1 MDTSAYSSP
10 MAQGR
15 EKLDHY
21 SIKAQKEGYP
31 ARSVYKLEELQ
42 EKYKILKPCQ
52 KVLDVGS
59 SPGSW
64 SLYVLR
70 KFKPE
75 GVWGV
80 DLNPVNMGAL
90 PEKFHFR
97 QGDIH
102 DPKLE
107 EHLKA
112 SAPFDVILSD
122 AAPLTTGNRLVDTG
136 RSYNL
141 CERVVLLCET
151 LLAPGG
157 NVVVKIFQGGDEK
170 QLEALMKES
179 FTQVK
184 NFKPKAVRGESME
197 TYYIGLGKK

>member
-1 MDTSAYSSP
+1 

-21 SIKAQKEGYP
+21 SLKAQKEGYP

-42 EKYKILKPCQ
+42 EKYKILKPGQ
-52 KVLDVGS
+52 KVLDIGS

-64 SLYVLR
+64 SLFVLR

-75 GVWGV
+75 AVWGV
-80 DLNPVNMGAL
+80 DLNPVNMGSL
-90 PEKFHFR
+90 PEKFHFS
-97 QGDIH
+97 QGDIL

-107 EHLKA
+107 AKLKEA
-112 SAPFDVILSD
+112 GPFDTILSD

-141 CERVVLLCET
+141 CERVILLCST

-170 QLEALMKES
+170 DLETLMKLQ

-197 TYYIGLGKK
+197 TYYIGLGRKP

>member
-1 MDTSAYSSP
+1 LAHARD
-10 MAQGR
+10 
-15 EKLDHY
+15 KLDHY
-21 SIKAQKEGYP
+21 SLKAQKEGYP

-42 EKYKILKPCQ
+42 EKYKVLKPNQ

-70 KFKPE
+70 KFKPV

-90 PEKFHFR
+90 PEKFYFS

-107 EHLKA
+107 AKLME
-112 SAPFDVILSD
+112 SAPFDTILSD

-141 CERVVLLCET
+141 CERVILLCEK

-170 QLEALMKES
+170 DLENLIKER

-197 TYYIGLGKK
+197 TYYLGLGKKG

>member
-1 MDTSAYSSP
+1 
-10 MAQGR
+10 MANSR

-21 SIKAQKEGYP
+21 SLKAQKEGYP

-42 EKYKILKPCQ
+42 QKYQILKPNQ

-70 KFKPE
+70 KWKPL

-90 PEKFHFR
+90 PEKFHFH

-107 EHLKA
+107 QILKNA
-112 SAPFDVILSD
+112 GPFDTILSD

-141 CERVVLLCET
+141 CERVVMLCGS

-170 QLEALMKES
+170 QLEALLKEG
-179 FTQVK
+179 FTTVK
-184 NFKPKAVRGESME
+184 NFKPKAVRGDSME
-197 TYYIGLGKK
+197 TYYLGLGKKS